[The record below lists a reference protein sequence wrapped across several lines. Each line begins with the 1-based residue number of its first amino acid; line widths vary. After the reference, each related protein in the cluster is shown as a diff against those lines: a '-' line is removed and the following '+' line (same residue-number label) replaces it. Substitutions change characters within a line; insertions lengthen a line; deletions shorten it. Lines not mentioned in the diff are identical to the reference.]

1 MAEQEDHL
9 TPEQKFFVERYDF
22 IYREINRLQNNMGEI
37 DSAIFTLLEE
47 LKALR
52 EKEKQTFPEE
62 SVTQDLGSLPA
73 NVDAFGPSRYELAAQ
88 LPQASLIADGSV
100 ASALRRSISL
110 CTSVLPAQ
118 RTMRL

>member
-52 EKEKQTFPEE
+52 EKEKQTFPE
-62 SVTQDLGSLPA
+62 
-73 NVDAFGPSRYELAAQ
+73 
-88 LPQASLIADGSV
+88 DG
-100 ASALRRSISL
+100 
-110 CTSVLPAQ
+110 Q
-118 RTMRL
+118 ENN